1 MTRRYPAYRESGIDW
16 LGEVPQHWNVG
27 PLKRR
32 YTVTLGKMLQPE
44 PKSEE
49 DTFAQY
55 LRAANI
61 QWGMVDVSD
70 MNSMWF
76 SPADRKALTL
86 KSGDLLVS
94 EGGDVG
100 RSAIWRD
107 ELEECYFQNSVN
119 RVRPQENASTAYLFY
134 WMATIK
140 AKGYVDV
147 LCNKSTIA
155 HFTAEKVAAVPVP
168 MPPLPEQ
175 TAIAAFLDRETAKID
190 ALVAEQRRLID
201 LLREKRQAV
210 ISHAVTKGLNP
221 NAALKPSGIDWLGD
235 VPEGWEVGP
244 LKRVT
249 LERCDGPFGSG
260 LKSEHYVEAGMRV
273 VRLQNIKADGFSD
286 HDAAFIDLDYASS
299 ELSRHEVLA
308 GDVLIA
314 GLGDERNLVGR
325 ACVAPVG
332 IEPAMVKADCFR
344 FRLDTSRAVSAF
356 VALQL
361 NTSAAFDAGTKATG
375 TTRSR
380 IPLSQM
386 AERAIALPPLAEQH
400 EIAGH
405 VQRVSDGFDTLTATA
420 ETAIALLQERRAALI
435 SAAVTGKIDVRHLV
449 QKEDEAA

>member
-1 MTRRYPAYRESGIDW
+1 MRRYPAYRDSGVEW
-16 LGEVPQHWNVG
+16 LGEVPEGWELSRLG
-27 PLKRR
+27 ACFSERR
-32 YTVTLGKMLQPE
+32 EK
-44 PKSEE
+44 
-49 DTFAQY
+49 
-55 LRAANI
+55 
-61 QWGMVDVSD
+61 VSD
-70 MNSMWF
+70 KDFPALSVTMNGIVPQIETAAKTDDGDNRRLVRAGDFVINSR
-76 SPADRKALTL
+76 SDRKGSSGLSMLDGSVSLISIVITPRRQIYGPFSNWLL
-86 KSGDLLVS
+86 KSRAFQEEFYRWGSGIVADLWTTRYGDMSSITLAL
-94 EGGDVG
+94 
-100 RSAIWRD
+100 
-107 ELEECYFQNSVN
+107 
-119 RVRPQENASTAYLFY
+119 
-134 WMATIK
+134 
-140 AKGYVDV
+140 
-147 LCNKSTIA
+147 
-155 HFTAEKVAAVPVP
+155 
-168 MPPLPEQ
+168 PPLPEQ
-175 TAIAAFLDRETAKID
+175 TAIAAFLDGETAKID

-221 NAALKPSGIDWLGD
+221 NAPLKPSGIDWLGD
-235 VPEGWEVGP
+235 VPEGWEVLP

-286 HDAAFIDLDYASS
+286 DDAAFIDLDYASS
-299 ELSRHEVLA
+299 ELSRHTVLA

-344 FRLDTSRAVSAF
+344 FRLNTSRAASDF

-361 NTSAAFDAGTKATG
+361 NVSAAFDAGTKATG

-386 AERAIALPPLAEQH
+386 AERALALPPLAEQH
-400 EIAGH
+400 EIDGH
-405 VQRVSDGFDTLTATA
+405 VQRVSYGFDTLTATA

>member
-16 LGEVPQHWNVG
+16 LGEVPQHWDVG

-86 KSGDLLVS
+86 NTGDLLVS

-100 RSAIWRD
+100 RSAIWQG

-175 TAIAAFLDRETAKID
+175 IAVAAFLDRETAKID

-221 NAALKPSGIDWLGD
+221 NAPLKPSGIDWLGD

-244 LKRVT
+244 LKRFWSVT
-249 LERCDGPFGSG
+249 DC
-260 LKSEHYVEAGMRV
+260 KHVT
-273 VRLQNIKADGFSD
+273 ADFIDEGFPLASIREVQSR
-286 HDAAFIDLDYASS
+286 FIDLS
-299 ELSRHEVLA
+299 EA
-308 GDVLIA
+308 NA
-314 GLGDERNLVGR
+314 
-325 ACVAPVG
+325 
-332 IEPAMVKADCFR
+332 
-344 FRLDTSRAVSAF
+344 RLRI
-356 VALQL
+356 
-361 NTSAAFDAGTKATG
+361 
-375 TTRSR
+375 TT
-380 IPLSQM
+380 PN
-386 AERAIALPPLAEQH
+386 
-400 EIAGH
+400 
-405 VQRVSDGFDTLTATA
+405 
-420 ETAIALLQERRAALI
+420 
-435 SAAVTGKIDVRHLV
+435 
-449 QKEDEAA
+449 